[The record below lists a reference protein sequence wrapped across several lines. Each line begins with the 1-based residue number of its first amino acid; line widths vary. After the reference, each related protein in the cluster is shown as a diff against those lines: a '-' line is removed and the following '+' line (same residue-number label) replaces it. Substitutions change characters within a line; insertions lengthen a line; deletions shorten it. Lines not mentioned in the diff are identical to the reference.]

1 METPFIIGFYGYSDS
16 GKTTLIE
23 RLIKE
28 LALRGKK
35 VSAIKQSSHPVSMDT
50 EGKDTFRFTR
60 AGADPVVLSSSI
72 ETDIKISKPLG
83 INEIIQCITAIQPVD
98 IIIIESARDT
108 EIKKIRIGDIE
119 LRENTVW
126 TYDGN
131 FEELVNKLLNG
142 GEACIR

>member
-1 METPFIIGFYGYSDS
+1 METPFVIGFYGYSDS

-23 RLIKE
+23 RLIEE
-28 LALRGKK
+28 LTLRGKK

-50 EGKDTFRFTR
+50 GGKDTFRFTR

-72 ETDIKISKPLG
+72 ETDFKISRPLG

-98 IIIIESARDT
+98 IIIIESARDA
-108 EIKKIRIGDIE
+108 EIKKIRLGDIE

-126 TYDGN
+126 TYNGN
-131 FEELVNKLLNG
+131 FEELVNKIVNG